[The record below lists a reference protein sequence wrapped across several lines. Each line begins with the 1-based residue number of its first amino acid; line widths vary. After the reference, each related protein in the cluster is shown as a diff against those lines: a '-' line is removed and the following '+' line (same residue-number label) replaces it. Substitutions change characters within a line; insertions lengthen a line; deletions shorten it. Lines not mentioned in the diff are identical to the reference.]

1 MTTQKIREAI
11 AESGKMSI
19 KDVVN
24 YFNKRYPSA
33 DMATVKQEAKEMISE
48 ARQYNRLSRG

>member
-1 MTTQKIREAI
+1 MTNQKIREAI

-19 KDVVN
+19 GDVVN
-24 YFNKRYPSA
+24 YFKSRYPSA

-48 ARQYNRLSRG
+48 ARKFNR